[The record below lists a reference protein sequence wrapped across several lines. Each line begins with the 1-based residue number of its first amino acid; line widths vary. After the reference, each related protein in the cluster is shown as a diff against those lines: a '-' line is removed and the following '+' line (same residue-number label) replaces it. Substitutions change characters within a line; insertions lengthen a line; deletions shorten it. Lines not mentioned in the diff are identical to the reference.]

1 MLRYAYVRTY
11 DSHSKVTA
19 ALLNLK
25 VADPLV
31 ESGGYELHGL
41 NFGIQYQGMQI
52 EEIAANAAAHCLTER
67 LGQKF
72 YMWSRMD

>member
-1 MLRYAYVRTY
+1 
-11 DSHSKVTA
+11 
-19 ALLNLK
+19 
-25 VADPLV
+25 
-31 ESGGYELHGL
+31 
-41 NFGIQYQGMQI
+41 MQI